1 MSLDEKNNTLL
12 TKDGLERETLVSIEQ
27 LKHMVDFL
35 LRIVID
41 EHYKSTKRTTNLF
54 ENMLSER
61 ANQVLENLIR
71 NGKYKEFTSIIS
83 EELSWVSYTDDETD
97 KLYFSFPS
105 IENRKEEKEDEK
117 ITISKKEL
125 ENMLRKYKLED

>member
-1 MSLDEKNNTLL
+1 MSLEEKYDE
-12 TKDGLERETLVSIEQ
+12 
-27 LKHMVDFL
+27 LKHIVNFL

-41 EHYKSTKRTTNLF
+41 EHYKSTERNKNLF
-54 ENMLSER
+54 ENRLSHKARE
-61 ANQVLENLIR
+61 VLEDLIK

-83 EELSWVSYTDDETD
+83 EELSWVPYTDDETD

>member
-1 MSLDEKNNTLL
+1 MSLEEKY
-12 TKDGLERETLVSIEQ
+12 EQ

-41 EHYKSTKRTTNLF
+41 EHYKSTQRTTNLF

-61 ANQVLENLIR
+61 ANQVLEDLIK

-83 EELSWVSYTDDETD
+83 EEKLWVPYTEDETD
-97 KLYFSFPS
+97 RLYTSFPS
-105 IENRKEEKEDEK
+105 IENGKEEKDDEK
-117 ITISKKEL
+117 ITISKKDL
-125 ENMLRKYKLED
+125 EDMLRKYKLEK